1 MVIGDTLDW
10 YEQIISGGY
19 FFDATVTL
27 YRLHYRGPSTFNCLY
42 TYEDNQAAVTD
53 NHHILRP

>member
-19 FFDATVTL
+19 FYDSTVTL
-27 YRLHYRGPSTFNCLY
+27 YRLQGTQRF
-42 TYEDNQAAVTD
+42 
-53 NHHILRP
+53 